1 MLTGQECIADDDS
14 RITASTIEMADFSE
28 EYDIAVI
35 DEAQLTADP
44 DRGHCW
50 TKAILGLKAH
60 EIHVCM
66 SPAAESAVTH
76 LIHLCGDSLA
86 ICRYQRKT
94 ALICEDTP
102 FSFPEVFF
110 RRCTRRI
117 FQKSVLDVAGRLE
130 EEGIKASV
138 IYGSLPPEIRRRQMQ
153 LLPAVKPRW
162 SSPPTR
168 SAWDST
174 CLSGVSYLSRPRNL
188 IWYHPARSDR
198 TGGQADRRARRT
210 LRTL

>member
-1 MLTGQECIADDDS
+1 MHDCGVPSTMLTGQECIADDDS

-102 FSFPEVFF
+102 FSFPESVLPGDALVVFSK
-110 RRCTRRI
+110 
-117 FQKSVLDVAGRLE
+117 KSVLDVAVVWKKKVSRQVLYTEACRRRSAAARCSFYQRQNQGGRRHRRDRH
-130 EEGIKASV
+130 GTQPACPAYRIC
-138 IYGSLPPEIRRRQMQ
+138 PDPEI
-153 LLPAVKPRW
+153 
-162 SSPPTR
+162 
-168 SAWDST
+168 
-174 CLSGVSYLSRPRNL
+174 
-188 IWYHPARSDR
+188 
-198 TGGQADRRARRT
+198 
-210 LRTL
+210 

>member
-1 MLTGQECIADDDS
+1 MHDYGVPSTMLTGQECIADDDS

-44 DRGHCW
+44 DLGHCW

-86 ICRYQRKT
+86 HM
-94 ALICEDTP
+94 P
-102 FSFPEVFF
+102 V
-110 RRCTRRI
+110 
-117 FQKSVLDVAGRLE
+117 
-130 EEGIKASV
+130 
-138 IYGSLPPEIRRRQMQ
+138 
-153 LLPAVKPRW
+153 
-162 SSPPTR
+162 
-168 SAWDST
+168 SAQN
-174 CLSGVSYLSRPRNL
+174 CAHL
-188 IWYHPARSDR
+188 
-198 TGGQADRRARRT
+198 
-210 LRTL
+210 